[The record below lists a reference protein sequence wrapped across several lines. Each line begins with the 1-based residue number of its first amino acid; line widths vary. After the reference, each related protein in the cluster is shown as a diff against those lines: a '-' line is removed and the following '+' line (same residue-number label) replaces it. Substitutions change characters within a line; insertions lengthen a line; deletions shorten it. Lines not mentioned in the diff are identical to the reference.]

1 MHDFQCVKL
10 CFRQS
15 RVWHLVSGIKKNQ
28 AIMKYFALFSL
39 FIIVGFMN
47 LSAQTVKVIDRS
59 TLEPLEFVTVYN
71 KNIQL
76 VATTNAK
83 GEFDLAAFAG
93 VDSLSFSLLG
103 FQALTISIQDI
114 QANKMT
120 IGLGESRIALNEIVV
135 SSSRWEQDK
144 TEVAQK
150 INSVTPKEIAFQ
162 NPQTAADMLGASANV
177 FIQKSQLG
185 GGSPMIR
192 GFATNRVLIVVDG
205 VRMNNAIYRSG
216 NLQNVIS
223 LDANALESAEVLF
236 GPGSVIYGSDAIG
249 GVMDFHTL
257 SPKLA
262 SGEGIRVGGSA
273 LARWS
278 SANNE
283 KTGHVDFNIG
293 GQKWGFTTSLT
304 YSDFDDLKMGSN
316 GPDEYLRPEYQVF
329 ENGKDA
335 VVKNDD
341 PKKQVRSGY
350 DQWNVMQ
357 KIRFKPNNN
366 WDIHYGFHY
375 STTSDVPRYDRLI
388 EYRSGT
394 LRDGDWYYGPQQWM
408 MHSLSVA
415 NFRESGLYDRAR
427 LILAFQDYEES
438 RHERRFGRL
447 QLLNRTEKVQAYSAN
462 LDFDKILS
470 EKTSLFYGL
479 EAVFNDI
486 GSTAFQRNIE
496 TEVTEPISTRY
507 PDGATWQSYA
517 AYANLKS
524 NVSQKV
530 TMLAGLRYTQFS
542 LEVPFDKTFFPF
554 PFDKADIDAG
564 ALNGSLGLV
573 FRPSADWQF
582 NLNGSTGFR
591 SPNVDDVGKV
601 FDSTPG
607 IVIVP
612 NPELESEYSYNVD
625 LGIIKTIANRV
636 KIDVTGFYTILT
648 NAIVRRNFTFN
659 GQDSITYDGTLSQ
672 VQALQNI
679 AQAHVYGIQAG
690 LEAELSKNWSLASYI
705 TWTKGEEEDEATG
718 EDVPLRHAPPT
729 FGATYL
735 NYEANRF
742 RASLYAMYNSEV
754 SYDELTPTEQAK
766 PTIYAKDENGNP
778 YSPSWFTLNLKAS
791 YQIAPA
797 LQLNVGLENILDERY
812 RPYSS
817 GIVAAG
823 RNLILGLRGR
833 F

>member
-1 MHDFQCVKL
+1 
-10 CFRQS
+10 
-15 RVWHLVSGIKKNQ
+15 
-28 AIMKYFALFSL
+28 MKYFTLFSL
-39 FIIVGFMN
+39 IIIFNINN
-47 LSAQTVKVIDRS
+47 LSAQTVKVVDRS
-59 TLEPLEFVTVYN
+59 TLEPLEFVSVFN
-71 KNIQL
+71 KNTQT
-76 VATTNAK
+76 VVSTNAK
-83 GEFDLAAFAG
+83 GEFDLAAFPD

-103 FQALTISIQDI
+103 FQALTMSISDI
-114 QANKMT
+114 KTNKSVVA
-120 IGLGESRIALNEIVV
+120 LGENRIALNEIVV
-135 SSSRWEQDK
+135 SANRWEQNK
-144 TEVAQK
+144 KEVSQK
-150 INSVTPKEIAFQ
+150 ITSINPKEIAFQ
-162 NPQTAADMLGASANV
+162 NPQTAADMLGTSANV

-223 LDANALESAEVLF
+223 LDASSLASAEVLF

-257 SPKLA
+257 SPRLA
-262 SGEGIRVGGSA
+262 SDSNIRVGGNA
-273 LARWS
+273 LVRYS

-293 GQKWGFTTSLT
+293 GKQWGFTTSVT
-304 YSDFDDLKMGSN
+304 YTDFDDLIMGSN
-316 GPDEYLRPEYQVF
+316 GPDDYLRPEYQEFVG
-329 ENGKDA
+329 GKDIII
-335 VVKNDD
+335 KNDN
-341 PKKQVRSGY
+341 PKKQVHSGY
-350 DQWNVMQ
+350 DQWNIMQ
-357 KIRFKPNNN
+357 KIRFKPNES
-366 WDIHYGFHY
+366 WDINYGFHY

-394 LRDGDWYYGPQQWM
+394 LRDGDWYYGPQKWV
-408 MHSLSVA
+408 MHSLRIA

-427 LILAFQDYEES
+427 LTLAFQDYEES

-447 QLLNRTEKVQAYSAN
+447 QLLNRTEKVQAYAAN

-470 EKTSLFYGL
+470 DKSSLFYGL

-486 GSTAFQRNIE
+486 GSEAFEENVE
-496 TEVTEPISTRY
+496 TKATKGLSTRY
-507 PDGATWQSYA
+507 PDGSTWQSYA
-517 AYANLKS
+517 AYLNLKS
-524 NVSQKV
+524 NLSKKV
-530 TMLAGLRYTQFS
+530 TFLAGLRYTQFG
-542 LEVPFDKTFFPF
+542 LEAPFDKTFFPF

-564 ALNGSLGLV
+564 ALNGSLGFV
-573 FRPSADWQF
+573 FRPSDDWQF

-591 SPNVDDVGKV
+591 SPNIDDVGKV
-601 FDSTPG
+601 FDSAPG

-612 NPELESEYSYNVD
+612 NPALESEYSYNVD
-625 LGIIKTIANRV
+625 LGIIKTIAERV
-636 KIDVTGFYTILT
+636 KIDITGFYTILN

-679 AQAHVYGIQAG
+679 AQANVYGIQAG
-690 LEAELSKNWSLASYI
+690 LEAALSKNWSLSSYI
-705 TWTKGEEEDEATG
+705 TWTEGEEEDEATG
-718 EDVPLRHAPPT
+718 ENVPLRHAPPT

-735 NYEANRF
+735 NYETNRF

-754 SYDELTPTEQAK
+754 SYDNLTPTEQAK

-778 YSPSWFTLNLKAS
+778 YAPNWFTLNLKAS
-791 YQIAPA
+791 YQFTPV
-797 LQLNVGLENILDERY
+797 LQLNVGLENITDQRY

-817 GIVAAG
+817 GITSAG
-823 RNLILGLRGR
+823 RNLIVGLRGR

>member
-1 MHDFQCVKL
+1 
-10 CFRQS
+10 
-15 RVWHLVSGIKKNQ
+15 
-28 AIMKYFALFSL
+28 MKSFSLSSL
-39 FIIVGFMN
+39 FIIIFLSS

-59 TLEPLEFVTVYN
+59 TLEPLEFVSVFN
-71 KNIQL
+71 KVTQTIT
-76 VATTNAK
+76 TTNAK
-83 GEFDLAAFAG
+83 GEFNLDAFSN
-93 VDSLSFSLLG
+93 VDSLSFSLIG
-103 FQALTISIQDI
+103 FQTLTISIQDI

-120 IGLGESRIALNEIVV
+120 VGLGESRIALNEIVV

-150 INSVTPKEIAFQ
+150 ITSINPKEIAFQ
-162 NPQTAADMLGASANV
+162 NPQTAADMLGTSANV

-223 LDANALESAEVLF
+223 LDASALESAEVLF

-262 SGEGIRVGGSA
+262 TGEGIRFSGNA
-273 LARWS
+273 LTRWS

-283 KTGHVDFNIG
+283 KTGHLDFNIA
-293 GQKWGFTTSLT
+293 GQKWGFTTSIT
-304 YSDFDDLKMGSN
+304 YSDFEDLIMGSN
-316 GPDEYLRPEYQVF
+316 GPEEYLRPEYQVF
-329 ENGKDA
+329 ENGKDV
-335 VVKNDD
+335 VVKNDN

-350 DQWNVMQ
+350 HQWNLVQ
-357 KIRFKPNNN
+357 KIRFKPNES
-366 WDIHYGFHY
+366 WDINYGFHY

-394 LRDGDWYYGPQQWM
+394 LRDGDWYYGPQKWM
-408 MHSLSVA
+408 MHSLSIA
-415 NFRESGLYDRAR
+415 NFRESGLYNRAR
-427 LILAFQDYEES
+427 LTLAFQDYEES

-447 QLLNRTEKVQAYSAN
+447 QLLNRTENVKAYSAN

-470 EKTSLFYGL
+470 DKSSLFYGL

-486 GSTAFQRNIE
+486 GSEAFEENVE
-496 TEVTEPISTRY
+496 TKATKGLSTRY
-507 PDGATWQSYA
+507 PDGSTWQSHAVYF
-517 AYANLKS
+517 NLKS
-524 NVSQKV
+524 NVNEQF
-530 TMLAGLRYTQFS
+530 TLLAGLRFTQFD
-542 LEVPFDKTFFPF
+542 LDAPFDNTFFSF
-554 PFDKADIDAG
+554 PFDEAKVNAG

-573 FRPSADWQF
+573 FRPAKDWQF
-582 NLNGSTGFR
+582 NLNASTGFR
-591 SPNVDDVGKV
+591 APNVDDVGKV
-601 FDSTPG
+601 FDSAPG

-612 NPELESEYSYNVD
+612 NPDLESEYSYNVD
-625 LGIIKTIANRV
+625 LGIIKTITDRV
-636 KIDVTGFYTILT
+636 KIDVTGFYTILN

-659 GQDSITYDGTLSQ
+659 NQDSILYDDVLSQ

-679 AQAHVYGIQAG
+679 ARANVYGVQAG
-690 LEAELSKNWSLASYI
+690 LEAELSRNWSLASYL

-754 SYDELTPTEQAK
+754 SYDDLTPTEQAK
-766 PTIYAKDENGNP
+766 PTIYAKDENGKP
-778 YSPSWFTLNLKAS
+778 YSPSWFTLNFKAS

-797 LQLNVGLENILDERY
+797 LQLNIGLENILDKRY